1 MGLGDTPRELHALAG
16 TMDDVAV
23 QVRELGTD
31 LVALRE
37 QIGWRSAAAEEYQT
51 SLLDRADET
60 TRSAALVDDVA
71 EALRRHAEG
80 VAETLAAIEA
90 ARGFLLGA
98 LDDARSVLGDLWDGL
113 VDAVTPGVEE
123 AQRIVDI
130 VSSAPAVDVDLG
142 WLDSARAAGWRG

>member
-1 MGLGDTPRELHALAG
+1 MGLGSTPQELHALAG

-23 QVRELGTD
+23 QVRELGAD

-37 QIGWRSAAAEEYQT
+37 QIGWRSVAAEEYQA

-60 TRSAALVDDVA
+60 ARSAALVDDVA
-71 EALRRHAEG
+71 EALRDHAEG

-130 VSSAPAVDVDLG
+130 VSTAPAVDVDLG